1 MPHSMLSNRSI
12 QTIRKLQKDL
22 FATGFAMADPSISV
36 IFTRYNFLTKVEEPL
51 PAQEVLVRW
60 RHDKKLIRVYG
71 GLTNTLGTS
80 PTELDGMFMAFDPFD
95 VATGDRFTFSGVS
108 GRVIQVWPVR
118 NGKRRASFTVEGDK
132 RAGPPV

>member
-1 MPHSMLSNRSI
+1 MR
-12 QTIRKLQKDL
+12 RLQKDL
-22 FATGFAMADPSISV
+22 FATGFAMASPSISV
-36 IFTRYNFLTKVEEPL
+36 VFSRYNLVTESWNTL
-51 PAQEVLVRW
+51 AAQPVLVRW

-71 GLTNTLGTS
+71 GLTTPLGTS

-118 NGKRRASFTVEGDK
+118 NGKRRASFTVDGDK
-132 RAGPPV
+132 RSV